1 MKFHKLDFL
10 SQSPKNFIFQ
20 KSSNQTNLGGLFCL
34 LYIIIIILIALS
46 YIIPYYNNDKY
57 SIEYSLF
64 LNYSPLDESI
74 NMDKDPK
81 LNPTKEFIFD
91 LYTSLGK
98 NLSEKFKIFDMYE
111 FLNYQKLIYI
121 SRNTIIKKKISELF
135 LGIIYQCNNSNCTKD
150 SEDETDSLYSI
161 NILFDG
167 FRFDFQNRSNP
178 LIKSK
183 FLYGFPFYFNK
194 TGFEIV
200 TWEVIKYK
208 QINKG
213 IDILLEQ
220 KEEIFGHINS
230 HFEIIADIDNNIK
243 DYLGES
249 FRILGFVKMNN
260 PHDKYIEYKRTRVDE
275 LDLIAGICSLCLT
288 ILNFLRTFFT
298 YYSQNFDNYKI
309 IENILK
315 SNNISMKRNEFN
327 NSNNSDLTIPKV
339 TDNQNNNNKNLEL
352 IKLNNLT
359 PLIDE
364 YNIDNKQNEQN
375 KSIND
380 DYYNNDTNLGVEI
393 DQNRITKNSQNL
405 PKGKFYDFFINN
417 INCCCK
423 NNEQNIINTCN
434 EIISKYYSIDA
445 IIYNQIK
452 LENLFKDYKW
462 NNASLNNIENNNLII
477 KLKTFL

>member
-1 MKFHKLDFL
+1 M
-10 SQSPKNFIFQ
+10 
-20 KSSNQTNLGGLFCL
+20 
-34 LYIIIIILIALS
+34 
-46 YIIPYYNNDKY
+46 
-57 SIEYSLF
+57 
-64 LNYSPLDESI
+64 
-74 NMDKDPK
+74 
-81 LNPTKEFIFD
+81 
-91 LYTSLGK
+91 
-98 NLSEKFKIFDMYE
+98 
-111 FLNYQKLIYI
+111 
-121 SRNTIIKKKISELF
+121 
-135 LGIIYQCNNSNCTKD
+135 
-150 SEDETDSLYSI
+150 
-161 NILFDG
+161 
-167 FRFDFQNRSNP
+167 
-178 LIKSK
+178 
-183 FLYGFPFYFNK
+183 
-194 TGFEIV
+194 

-220 KEEIFGHINS
+220 KEVIFGHINS
-230 HFEIIADIDNNIK
+230 HYEIIPDIDNNIK